1 MIYTPD
7 TTVSY
12 LRNKFSA
19 LRLETCPPVAQGL
32 EFLCPSRNSSSKL
45 EGAEAATG
53 NVCGC
58 AMTCDMEDGRKPLAA
73 GTEKY

>member
-19 LRLETCPPVAQGL
+19 LRLETCPPVAQGWNL
-32 EFLCPSRNSSSKL
+32 YMSIAQAAQLLQQSRRGGSSNSL
-45 EGAEAATG
+45 ITETD
-53 NVCGC
+53 VCGC
-58 AMTCDMEDGRKPLAA
+58 AMTCDMEDGL
-73 GTEKY
+73 Y